1 MSENLN
7 PIVLEVEEVR
17 VVNAVS
23 PTVDVQRIENGA
35 EVTIHDY
42 RGTQTVEIYDGE
54 KGDAYIL
61 TQADK
66 EEIAGIAEDSFTAE
80 VKQWHDTVVQKAGQ
94 VSTDKGI
101 VEGYME
107 RSETAATSADSS
119 ASAAHTSEVNAATSA
134 TAAEN
139 SATAAHNSEV
149 NAASS
154 ATAAGASATAASGSE
169 TAAAQSAT
177 NAASSASAASGS
189 ATAAH
194 TSEVNAAASATAA
207 SASATAAGTS
217 ENNAAGSATAAAGS
231 ATSASQ
237 SATAAQAVLDSIPE
251 DYSALSSD
259 VTDLKSAITLQ
270 EETIPGTTQTITFD
284 SDGNVQRITHM
295 ADSTVV
301 RTDVFT
307 FAASTITEVRTLASG
322 ESLTIVT
329 NTETLETTTTY
340 AAA

>member
-7 PIVLEVEEVR
+7 PIVLEVEQVR

-217 ENNAAGSATAAAGS
+217 ETNAAGSATAAAGS

-251 DYSALSSD
+251 DYTALSED
-259 VTDLKSAITLQ
+259 VSDLKSAIAAMGLVIYNGQ
-270 EETIPGTTQTITFD
+270 FYVNP
-284 SDGNVQRITHM
+284 DGN
-295 ADSTVV
+295 
-301 RTDVFT
+301 
-307 FAASTITEVRTLASG
+307 TLSA
-322 ESLTIVT
+322 
-329 NTETLETTTTY
+329 
-340 AAA
+340 